1 VRRGIGIIAAVV
13 LAGCS
18 SPAASQAATHSPTPT
33 PLPAT
38 PLTVPAAAA
47 VTDVD
52 HVDVAGSSAPGAT
65 ISATWGVNSA
75 SVTADASG
83 NFVVRVTGLAEG
95 STTLILSAVAA
106 GDSPASGLVDIVRT
120 VSPAFYKQQAATIPY
135 NQLVKDPASLA
146 GRIVTYRGQVF
157 QYDSNTT
164 TSHMI
169 ISVTD
174 SGYGF
179 WSDNIWVDVD
189 PAAAQ
194 NVFQKNIIQVWG
206 TVVGPYTYTTTQNGS
221 LTIPEVD
228 VKYVQLIG

>member
-1 VRRGIGIIAAVV
+1 MGIIAVV
-13 LAGCS
+13 LTGCS
-18 SPAASQAATHSPTPT
+18 PATGPAATHSPTPT
-33 PLPAT
+33 PQPAT

-47 VTDVD
+47 VTDID
-52 HVDVAGSSAPGAT
+52 HVDVTGSSAPGAD
-65 ISATWGVNSA
+65 IEATWGSDSA
-75 SVTADASG
+75 SVTVDANG
-83 NFVVRVTGLAEG
+83 NFVVHVTGLPEG
-95 STTLILSAVAA
+95 PTTLSLTALAA
-106 GDSPASGLVDIVRT
+106 GDRLASGQVGIERT
-120 VSPAFYKQQAATIPY
+120 ISPAFYKREAATIPY

-179 WSDNIWVDVD
+179 WSDNIWLDVD

-194 NVFQKNIIQVWG
+194 NVFQKSIIQVWG
-206 TVVGPYTYTTTQNGS
+206 TVVGAYTYTTTQNGN
-221 LTIPEVD
+221 LTIPEID
-228 VKYVQLIG
+228 VKYVQLIK